1 MVETIPA
8 RTANRSAAKYSV
20 GQRNQGIDDFK
31 QDVRVFKF
39 QMRKEISRHKIFA
52 PLREVFHLENA
63 MIENEISK
71 IAVDAEYQLM
81 SAELIRVSGRCDRP
95 LGRLHTR

>member
-1 MVETIPA
+1 MSSSSKCA
-8 RTANRSAAKYSV
+8 KKLAATKS
-20 GQRNQGIDDFK
+20 
-31 QDVRVFKF
+31 
-39 QMRKEISRHKIFA
+39 FA